1 MDPQGFR
8 LRDFEVQGLGLG
20 VLGFRVYVFK
30 ASEYKVRGLGGG
42 GRVAGFGGLRLWG
55 CMYPRHPSLDVGE
68 IHYEQQV

>member
-42 GRVAGFGGLRLWG
+42 G
-55 CMYPRHPSLDVGE
+55 
-68 IHYEQQV
+68 